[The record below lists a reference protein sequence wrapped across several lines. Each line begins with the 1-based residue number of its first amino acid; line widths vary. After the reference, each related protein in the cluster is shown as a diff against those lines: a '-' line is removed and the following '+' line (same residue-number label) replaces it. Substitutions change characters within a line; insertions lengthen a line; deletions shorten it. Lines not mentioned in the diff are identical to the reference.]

1 MENKEVIYNS
11 RKVAKGKAWLLFLFF
26 GWSYG
31 SFNKPGKQILF
42 YLTGGGF
49 RVMWYFIFIFYT

>member
-42 YLTGGGF
+42 YLRIEIVKIYILKSF
-49 RVMWYFIFIFYT
+49 L